1 MVRKKIL
8 IVEDELDVAAY
19 LATLFQDNGYDT
31 AIAYNGI
38 QGFETARTAKP
49 DLITLDVTMPLRSGV
64 RTYEMYKRDPE
75 LSDIPII
82 IITAVDET
90 QNDFLSKIQGSLVPQ
105 GFMSKP
111 IDTVRLLKL
120 TASLLSSREQ

>member
-1 MVRKKIL
+1 MPKKVMVVDDDPVIKKYLVNIL
-8 IVEDELDVAAY
+8 N
-19 LATLFQDNGYDT
+19 DNGYET
-31 AIAYNGI
+31 CSAGTGVEAY
-38 QGFETARTAKP
+38 EVLKKEKP

-90 QNDFLSKIQGSLVPQ
+90 QNDFLSKIQGSPVPQ

-111 IDTVRLLKL
+111 IDTARLLKL
-120 TASLLSSREQ
+120 TASLLSGREK